1 MVALCYFLAFIK
13 TDAYLLVCLW
23 AEIVQTIEL
32 PLISSSRTN
41 KDFLVHSGYPKPG
54 DIPLLN
60 RKIFKGTRVSI
71 NEHPYVVSIRRL
83 YSHYAMGC
91 LLTRTVVI
99 SVAHP
104 FVDVPVTDLGVVS
117 GENYADRGH
126 FLINVLFLVIH
137 EDFDRTTLN
146 ADLALITTIRDIEFR
161 NKVKPIMLIEPKKP
175 IANKNAFVTGWG
187 RCAQNGPEICLPR
200 SSKYYP
206 DEILDMM
213 LMSISFQI
221 KLPNRSCLV
230 YKNNEVDFKPGML
243 CVGVARQVEP
253 NCSCLGV
260 PGAPLVVDST
270 LLGLQSWGLGCGYQ
284 HDLPLVYTDM
294 MYYER
299 WLVHNINILQLLG
312 KSNLTTII
320 EATNSYIA
328 ALWLRT
334 TRVIKPPSYMY
345 VNKELEPMTFDKYIV
360 KLKGT
365 VYDIRDVIKEG
376 AFSKMKQEML
386 KKLRKEEKMINYLR
400 KDKTKI
406 EVRPFLNKNIR
417 VADVTDKVYDDLND
431 LIVEDDESD
440 TDNVTNSVEEDT
452 GDNY

>member
-1 MVALCYFLAFIK
+1 
-13 TDAYLLVCLW
+13 
-23 AEIVQTIEL
+23 
-32 PLISSSRTN
+32 
-41 KDFLVHSGYPKPG
+41 
-54 DIPLLN
+54 
-60 RKIFKGTRVSI
+60 
-71 NEHPYVVSIRRL
+71 
-83 YSHYAMGC
+83 MGC